1 MFVRFFYMLRERGVP
16 VTPTSFLRL
25 QKALSLGVI
34 GSVDDFYTAARS
46 ILVKSERY
54 FDIYDQVFAQY
65 FKGAQSDTLE
75 EVELDDIA
83 RALLEEWLKH
93 PRELAEA
100 LGLDE
105 KELAKYTPEELIRY
119 FLERLKEQK
128 EAHHGGNRWIGTGG
142 TSPVG
147 HSGHHPGGMR
157 VGGASRNKS
166 AVKVAMERRYRDY
179 SQEGPL
185 TELQMGEALKRL
197 RRLIPHGPRDVV
209 NVDKTIT
216 ETMKS
221 GGEISIV
228 FDRRLTDRLKVVLMI
243 DNGGWSM
250 DPYVEIVQT
259 LFNYARSQ
267 FKDLRIYYFHN
278 TLYGRVWSDPQRH
291 LKPETIEEFARRDP
305 ETRLIIVG
313 DAAMA
318 PYELTWASGG
328 LYVEQKESGS
338 SEERLKFLARTFR
351 HAVWLNPQ
359 AESTWG
365 VHLDDRGDRED
376 LPDVRAH
383 PRRPGEGGPA
393 PHEAALR
400 ERVKPPP
407 GYALRRGDAPVRPP
421 VRR

>member
-1 MFVRFFYMLRERGVP
+1 MFAGFFYMLREKGIP

-25 QKALSLGVI
+25 QKALTLGLI
-34 GSVDDFYTAARS
+34 GSVDDFYTAARA

-54 FDIYDQVFAQY
+54 FDTYDQVFAHH
-65 FKGAQSDTLE
+65 FKGATLE
-75 EVELDDIA
+75 DITDVELTDIA
-83 RALLEEWLKH
+83 KALLEEWLKS
-93 PRELAEA
+93 PKELAEA

-105 KELAKYTPEELIRY
+105 KELAQYTPEELIRY
-119 FLERLKEQK
+119 FLDRLKEQK

-157 VGGASRNKS
+157 VGGASRSKS

-197 RRLIPHGPRDVV
+197 RQMIPHGPRDVV
-209 NVDKTIT
+209 NVEKTIT
-216 ETMKS
+216 ETMRN
-221 GGEISIV
+221 GGEISIA
-228 FDRRLTDRLKVVLMI
+228 FDRRLNDRLKVILLI

-250 DPYVEIVQT
+250 DPYIEIVQT

-267 FKDLRIYYFHN
+267 FKDLKIYYFHN
-278 TLYGRVWSDPQRH
+278 TVYSRVWLDPQRH
-291 LKPETIEEFARRDP
+291 LRPEAVEEFIRRDP
-305 ETRLIIVG
+305 DTRIIIVG

-318 PYELTWASGG
+318 PNELMWASGS
-328 LYVEQKESGS
+328 LYVGETENLS

-359 AESTWG
+359 AETSWHYTWTIATIG
-365 VHLDDRGDRED
+365 KIFPMFELTLDGLDKAVQRLMKR
-376 LPDVRAH
+376 H
-383 PRRPGEGGPA
+383 
-393 PHEAALR
+393 
-400 ERVKPPP
+400 
-407 GYALRRGDAPVRPP
+407 
-421 VRR
+421 

>member
-1 MFVRFFYMLRERGVP
+1 MFVRFFYLLRERGVP

-54 FDIYDQVFAQY
+54 FDIYDQLFAEY
-65 FKGAQSDTLE
+65 FKGAQSDSLE
-75 EVELDDIA
+75 EVEIDDIA
-83 RALLEEWLKH
+83 RALLEEWLKY

-105 KELAKYTPEELIRY
+105 EELAKYTPEELIRY

-147 HSGHHPGGMR
+147 HSGRHPGGMR

-197 RRLIPHGPRDVV
+197 RRLIPHGPRDIV

-228 FDRRLTDRLKVVLMI
+228 FDRRLADRLKIVLMI

-267 FKDLRIYYFHN
+267 FKDLRIFYFHN
-278 TLYGRVWSDPQRH
+278 TIYGRVWADPQRH
-291 LKPETIEEFARRDP
+291 LKPEPIEEFARRDP

-318 PYELTWASGG
+318 PHELSWASGG

-338 SEERLKFLARTFR
+338 SQERLKLLGRTFR

-365 VHLDDRGDRED
+365 YTWTIGEIGKIFPMFELTLDGLEKAVQHLMKR
-376 LPDVRAH
+376 H
-383 PRRPGEGGPA
+383 
-393 PHEAALR
+393 
-400 ERVKPPP
+400 
-407 GYALRRGDAPVRPP
+407 
-421 VRR
+421 